1 MKQLLTVIL
10 LIVVLGAT
18 VSGCGGS
25 HRYDSR
31 LTAAD
36 SLMRSNP
43 DSALAI
49 VEGIARDSLTREG
62 DRAYRDL
69 LLTQARYRCYI
80 TATSDSDINRAL
92 CYYRAHSG
100 EREKLTRA
108 YIYKGAV
115 MEELGHPDSAMLYY
129 KTAEATAAPDNY
141 FNLGQINIRIASLYR
156 NFYADFHKCYEKYS
170 NALKYYEYLGDK
182 RMQQRC
188 TFNMGICAGITHTE
202 NPKKLLERA
211 LVMATELKDSAAQ
224 YECKESM
231 CCLLSRNDSS
241 LHDSKALALDCL
253 NKYKRFVNEDLLL
266 DIAYIYTREHKF
278 DSAMHFIG
286 LVDEQQCLDSNRRE
300 QIQYRKN
307 EILSSIAEHNGDM
320 SLYKTANDSAIHVT
334 EQIYNSKTRYVI
346 QSIESQQERK
356 LTQKKDKD
364 NNTLKVII
372 WGSLAVFVLIL
383 MILTHFFLRKLNRT
397 EALIK
402 EIQENGVNAHKD
414 LIKQISG
421 KDSEIAHFITSLV
434 ELLRMALQTKTVS
447 QKLSLDSQLK
457 SLVSQTTN
465 DDFWHE
471 LLVHIDNSYNKIIS
485 RLSQNPRIKKS
496 DLRFIGLACCGFSY
510 AEIAFIMDY
519 SPKYISNK
527 RKSIAK
533 KLGLNEPLLSYL
545 EQETGS
551 TLDSG
556 DYQKQ

>member
-18 VSGCGGS
+18 VSGCGAS

-36 SLMRSNP
+36 SLMRLDP

-49 VEGIARDSLTREG
+49 VQAVVRDSLTSDG

-69 LLTQARYRCYI
+69 LLTQARYRCYV

-92 CYYRAHSG
+92 SYYRAHSG
-100 EREKLTRA
+100 EREKLTRS

-115 MEELGHPDSAMLYY
+115 MEVLGHPDSAMFYY
-129 KTAEATAAPDNY
+129 KTAEATAAPNDY

-156 NFYADFHKCYEKYS
+156 NFYADFHKCYEKYN
-170 NALKYYEYLGDK
+170 NALKYYEYIGDK

-188 TFNMGICAGITHTE
+188 IFNMGICAGITHTE
-202 NPKKLLERA
+202 NPNKLLERV

-231 CCLLSRNDSS
+231 CRQLSLNDSS
-241 LHDSKALALDCL
+241 LKESKVLAFDCL
-253 NKYKRFVNEDLLL
+253 KNYKQYVNEDLFL
-266 DIAYIYTREHKF
+266 DIAYIYTRENKF
-278 DSAMHFIG
+278 DSAMDFID

-307 EILSSIAEHNGDM
+307 GILSSIAEHNGDM
-320 SLYKTANDSAIHVT
+320 SLYRSSNDSATHIS
-334 EQIYNSKTRYVI
+334 EQIHNDKTKHII
-346 QSIESQQERK
+346 QSIENQQERK